1 MKDQATNVLKSI
13 QQFWKSQ
20 EKKRKIIFLSVLG
33 GIILF
38 AVILTLIL
46 NRTNYTVLFSSLE
59 QSEASE
65 VVSIIKDMG
74 VDAQVKSD
82 GTILVPKDQENSLRV
97 ELATKGYPKSGYS
110 YDIWTNNVSMFTTD
124 SQKREIA
131 KMQLQERLQATIS
144 EFQGIDKAIV
154 TLDIPEQSNTVI
166 SSHSNEPSASVVVHL
181 KDGVK
186 LSSNQISGITRL
198 VMKSISGLKE
208 ENVSVVDQN
217 ANLLIA
223 SDDDGNS
230 DALLVETKR
239 LQFKNAFEAQL
250 ENAAK
255 NLLVKA
261 YGKDNVEV
269 SVNATFN
276 YDKKVSEDTKYTPS
290 VGDSGMVEHEDSSS
304 AWGNDSTTGGVVG
317 VESNADGT
325 YPTEDSKAGSGASWG
340 ESSKSTSYLVNT
352 LKEQTEKNGV
362 YVEKVMVSVVLYKD
376 TLTEDE
382 QLKVLSTVANA
393 TGTKPE
399 FVSVQNLPALG
410 STPGEIPTITENFIF
425 GLSMQEFIIY
435 AVAIIALL
443 FIILLTV
450 AILIRKSK
458 KKKAKMLAMATASE
472 TQAETEPIE
481 PIDIKKLSD
490 AQPDTKEAMIR
501 REIGDFAKN
510 SPEIAAQLLK
520 SWLREDGV

>member
-38 AVILTLIL
+38 AVVLTIIL
-46 NRTNYTVLFSSLE
+46 NKPNYTVLFSSLE

-144 EFQGIDKAIV
+144 EFEGIDKAIV
-154 TLDIPEQSNTVI
+154 TLDIPEQSSTVI
-166 SSHSNEPSASVVVHL
+166 STRNNEPSASVVVHL

-198 VMKSISGLKE
+198 VMKAISGLKE

-223 SDDDGNS
+223 TDDNGDS

-239 LQFKNAFEAQL
+239 LQFKNAFESQL

-261 YGKDNVEV
+261 YGKENVEV
-269 SVNATFN
+269 SVNASFN

-290 VGDSGMVEHEDSSS
+290 VGDSGMIQHEDSSS
-304 AWGNDSTTGGVVG
+304 AWGKDGTSSGVVG
-317 VESNADGT
+317 VEPNADGT
-325 YPTEDSKAGSGASWG
+325 YPTEDSTQSGTSWG

-376 TLTEDE
+376 TLTEEE

-410 STPGEIPTITENFIF
+410 STPGEIPTITEDFMF

-443 FIILLTV
+443 FIILLTF
-450 AILIRKSK
+450 AILIKKSK
-458 KKKAKMLAMATASE
+458 KKKAMKLAIAAVTATQGEQEVSV
-472 TQAETEPIE
+472 E

-490 AQPDTKEAMIR
+490 APPDTKEAMIR

>member
-223 SDDDGNS
+223 QMMMGIQS
-230 DALLVETKR
+230 LLVETK
-239 LQFKNAFEAQL
+239 
-250 ENAAK
+250 
-255 NLLVKA
+255 
-261 YGKDNVEV
+261 D
-269 SVNATFN
+269 
-276 YDKKVSEDTKYTPS
+276 
-290 VGDSGMVEHEDSSS
+290 
-304 AWGNDSTTGGVVG
+304 
-317 VESNADGT
+317 
-325 YPTEDSKAGSGASWG
+325 
-340 ESSKSTSYLVNT
+340 
-352 LKEQTEKNGV
+352 
-362 YVEKVMVSVVLYKD
+362 
-376 TLTEDE
+376 
-382 QLKVLSTVANA
+382 
-393 TGTKPE
+393 
-399 FVSVQNLPALG
+399 
-410 STPGEIPTITENFIF
+410 
-425 GLSMQEFIIY
+425 
-435 AVAIIALL
+435 
-443 FIILLTV
+443 
-450 AILIRKSK
+450 
-458 KKKAKMLAMATASE
+458 
-472 TQAETEPIE
+472 
-481 PIDIKKLSD
+481 
-490 AQPDTKEAMIR
+490 
-501 REIGDFAKN
+501 
-510 SPEIAAQLLK
+510 
-520 SWLREDGV
+520 